1 MNSPDYSVLD
11 YSINKWKIF
20 TSHINNTK
28 IMLFRYDED
37 INNHIHINRETL
49 EVCIF
54 LLEVKEE
61 TEVEQ
66 DESDE
71 MCKMR

>member
-1 MNSPDYSVLD
+1 
-11 YSINKWKIF
+11 
-20 TSHINNTK
+20 
-28 IMLFRYDED
+28 MLFRYDED
-37 INNHIHINRETL
+37 INNHKNINKETL
-49 EVCIF
+49 EVDIF
-54 LLEVKEE
+54 IVEVKEE

>member
-1 MNSPDYSVLD
+1 
-11 YSINKWKIF
+11 
-20 TSHINNTK
+20 
-28 IMLFRYDED
+28 MLFWYDED

-54 LLEVKEE
+54 VLEVKEE
-61 TEVEQ
+61 TQVEQ